1 MTRTGITYTDKNALD
16 TDYNFYWGF
25 PYYELENGKK
35 VPGEACQYKYAKG
48 IIPAVGSLKASSVKG
63 GVKLTWRKQND
74 AQGYLVYGRR
84 AGGKYEYIGMT
95 AKGTTYTDKKAS
107 KSEWNYY
114 WVFPY
119 HKGTND
125 KMIVG
130 ETPKYTYGKA
140 K

>member
-1 MTRTGITYTDKNALD
+1 
-16 TDYNFYWGF
+16 
-25 PYYELENGKK
+25 
-35 VPGEACQYKYAKG
+35 
-48 IIPAVGSLKASSVKG
+48 
-63 GVKLTWRKQND
+63 
-74 AQGYLVYGRR
+74 
-84 AGGKYEYIGMT
+84 MT

-114 WVFPY
+114 WVSPY